1 MELLFSIYNKATF
14 ERQILSGIYHLK
26 SLQIVFQLK
35 SVKVKREKA
44 FNNTPWQVYEQK
56 KKKCE
61 QWKALMT
68 EARES
73 RSWYGRDPIPGP
85 ISALSGFISRAPETH
100 AVALSRI
107 LSPSVHFLMSPKAGN
122 VQYIYYIYTI
132 VGKPCSHDRMSD
144 SMAPPAASWR

>member
-56 KKKCE
+56 KKMR
-61 QWKALMT
+61 AM
-68 EARES
+68 ES
-73 RSWYGRDPIPGP
+73 PNDRGEG
-85 ISALSGFISRAPETH
+85 IS
-100 AVALSRI
+100 
-107 LSPSVHFLMSPKAGN
+107 
-122 VQYIYYIYTI
+122 I
-132 VGKPCSHDRMSD
+132 VIWS
-144 SMAPPAASWR
+144 